1 MERTRRRGGQST
13 TILDW
18 MKSNNEE
25 CELIKNGARNRE
37 DWHHWRP
44 GLAFKQAEYGTQE
57 VVSGSNDLNQTI
69 YKFRFKSLR
78 MTYDFDL
85 NQFADGDFDL
95 HEFLTISISD

>member
-1 MERTRRRGGQST
+1 MELAT
-13 TILDW
+13 
-18 MKSNNEE
+18 E
-25 CELIKNGARNRE
+25 KNGIIGGLDLLLNR
-37 DWHHWRP
+37 
-44 GLAFKQAEYGTQE
+44 QSTQE